1 MKNLSSTPLL
11 RLSLCIVV
19 LLATCSAYPQITLSE
34 YRQSVYDTS
43 PELANAVAFREQ
55 SYATMR
61 QEKTSFLPRLS
72 ASGSLKSAL
81 RRSTSGDKFWGFA
94 MQPALTQTIYGGGV
108 VRATFNQ
115 TMTGYESSQQNEQSV
130 LLYMRYAAD
139 YAYWNLSAQQ
149 LYKAAT
155 DEYVAIIKSL
165 YMVVQERY
173 AEGYVPRSDMLQV
186 EARLSDAEYSQIAL
200 QNNYDVALHSFNNL
214 RSVDQST
221 DVILSESIIDSIPM
235 PRRVSSEELAARRP
249 DIKMAELAIRSAQLA
264 TKITRA
270 AYNPQISATVNGS
283 WHTFTPNISNKTYID
298 GAATISFSVPI
309 YHWGERRYARAR
321 ARADERIAE
330 NDLEN
335 ALDDM
340 LQEEADGWSALQNS
354 YSQMQSSLKN
364 LQIAGENLSISTYSY
379 QEGQATVLDVLQAQI
394 SWIQI
399 YTNAITARFNYA
411 VAVSAYM
418 RLTAED

>member
-1 MKNLSSTPLL
+1 MKCSLHITLL
-11 RLSLCIVV
+11 RVALLISAV
-19 LLATCSAYPQITLSE
+19 LGAHSARSQITLSE

-43 PELANAVAFREQ
+43 PELANAVAIKEQ
-55 SYATMR
+55 SYAAMR
-61 QEKTSFLPRLS
+61 QERTSFLPKLS
-72 ASGSLKSAL
+72 ASGSVKTAL
-81 RRSTSGDKFWGFA
+81 RRSTAGDKFWGFA
-94 MQPALTQTIYGGGV
+94 MQPSINQTIYGGGV
-108 VRATFNQ
+108 VRAAFNQ
-115 TMTGYESSQQNEQSV
+115 AMTGYESSQYNEQAV
-130 LLYMRYAAD
+130 MLYMRYAAD

-165 YMVVQERY
+165 YRVVQERFS
-173 AEGYVPRSDMLQV
+173 EGYVAKSDVLQV

-214 RSVDQST
+214 RSAAQTS
-221 DVILSESIIDSIPM
+221 DVILLESIIDSIPM
-235 PRRVSSEELAARRP
+235 PRRVSAEELAARRP
-249 DIKMAELAIRSAQLA
+249 DIQMAELAIRSAQWG
-264 TKITRA
+264 TKITRS
-270 AYNPQISATVNGS
+270 AYNPQINVGISGS
-283 WHTFTPNISNKTYID
+283 WHTFTPNVSNKTYVD
-298 GAATISFSVPI
+298 GAATISLSVPI
-309 YHWGERRYARAR
+309 FHWGERRYAVSR

-330 NDLEN
+330 NNLEN

>member
-1 MKNLSSTPLL
+1 MKCSLHITLL
-11 RLSLCIVV
+11 RVALLISAV
-19 LLATCSAYPQITLSE
+19 LGAHSARSQITLSE

-43 PELANAVAFREQ
+43 PELANAVAIKEQ
-55 SYATMR
+55 SYSAMR
-61 QEKTSFLPRLS
+61 QERTSFLPKLS
-72 ASGSLKSAL
+72 ASGTVKTAL
-81 RRSTSGDKFWGFA
+81 RRSAAGDKFWGFA
-94 MQPALTQTIYGGGV
+94 MQPSINQTIYGGGV
-108 VRATFNQ
+108 VRAAFNQ
-115 TMTGYESSQQNEQSV
+115 AMTGYESSQYNEQAV
-130 LLYMRYAAD
+130 MLYMRYAAD

-165 YMVVQERY
+165 YRVVQERFS
-173 AEGYVPRSDMLQV
+173 EGYVAKSDMLQV

-214 RSVDQST
+214 RSAAQTS
-221 DVILSESIIDSIPM
+221 DVILLESIIDSIHM
-235 PRRVSSEELAARRP
+235 PRRVSAEELAARRP
-249 DIKMAELAIRSAQLA
+249 DIQMAELAIRSAQWG
-264 TKITRA
+264 TKITRS
-270 AYNPQISATVNGS
+270 AYNPQISAGISGS
-283 WHTFTPNISNKTYID
+283 WHTFTPNVSNKTYID
-298 GAATISFSVPI
+298 GAATISLSVPI
-309 YHWGERRYARAR
+309 FHWGERRYAVAR

-330 NDLEN
+330 NNLEN

-340 LQEEADGWSALQNS
+340 LQEEADGWSALNNS

>member
-1 MKNLSSTPLL
+1 MKCSLHITLL
-11 RLSLCIVV
+11 RVALLISAV
-19 LLATCSAYPQITLSE
+19 LGAHSARSQITLSE

-43 PELANAVAFREQ
+43 PELANAVALKEQ
-55 SYATMR
+55 SYSAMR
-61 QEKTSFLPRLS
+61 QERTSFLPKLS
-72 ASGSLKSAL
+72 ASGTVKTAL
-81 RRSTSGDKFWGFA
+81 RRSTAGDKFWGFA
-94 MQPALTQTIYGGGV
+94 MQPSINQTIYGGGV
-108 VRATFNQ
+108 VRAAFNQ
-115 TMTGYESSQQNEQSV
+115 AMTGYESSQYNEQAV
-130 LLYMRYAAD
+130 MLYMRYAAD

-165 YMVVQERY
+165 YRVVQERFS
-173 AEGYVPRSDMLQV
+173 EGYVAKSDMLQV

-214 RSVDQST
+214 RSAAQTS
-221 DVILSESIIDSIPM
+221 DVILLESIIDSIHM
-235 PRRVSSEELAARRP
+235 PRRISAEELAARRP
-249 DIKMAELAIRSAQLA
+249 DIQMAELAIRSAQWG
-264 TKITRA
+264 TKITRS
-270 AYNPQISATVNGS
+270 AYNPQINAGISGS
-283 WHTFTPNISNKTYID
+283 WHTFTPNVSNKTYVD
-298 GAATISFSVPI
+298 GAATISLSVPI
-309 YHWGERRYARAR
+309 FHWGERRYAVAR

-330 NDLEN
+330 NNLEN

>member
-1 MKNLSSTPLL
+1 MKCSLHITLL
-11 RLSLCIVV
+11 RVALLISAV
-19 LLATCSAYPQITLSE
+19 LGAHSARSQITLSE

-43 PELANAVAFREQ
+43 PELANAVALKEQ
-55 SYATMR
+55 SYSAMR
-61 QEKTSFLPRLS
+61 QERTSFLPKLS
-72 ASGSLKSAL
+72 ASGSVKTAL
-81 RRSTSGDKFWGFA
+81 RRSTAGDKFWGFA
-94 MQPALTQTIYGGGV
+94 MQPSINQTIYGGGV
-108 VRATFNQ
+108 VRAAFNQ
-115 TMTGYESSQQNEQSV
+115 AMTGYESSQYNEQAV
-130 LLYMRYAAD
+130 MLYMRYAAD

-165 YMVVQERY
+165 YRVVQERFS
-173 AEGYVPRSDMLQV
+173 EGYVAKSDVLQV

-214 RSVDQST
+214 RSAAQTS
-221 DVILSESIIDSIPM
+221 DVILLESIIDSIPM
-235 PRRVSSEELAARRP
+235 PRRVSAEELAARRP
-249 DIKMAELAIRSAQLA
+249 DIQMAELAIRSAQWG
-264 TKITRA
+264 TKITRS
-270 AYNPQISATVNGS
+270 AYNPQINAGISGS
-283 WHTFTPNISNKTYID
+283 WHTFTPNLSNKTYVD
-298 GAATISFSVPI
+298 GAATISLSVPI
-309 YHWGERRYARAR
+309 FHWGERRYAVAR

-330 NDLEN
+330 NNLEN

-340 LQEEADGWSALQNS
+340 LQEEADGWSALNNS

>member
-1 MKNLSSTPLL
+1 MPIL
-11 RLSLCIVV
+11 RLAVFIAVLC
-19 LLATCSAYPQITLSE
+19 LAIPTYSQITLAE
-34 YRQSVYDTS
+34 YRQSVYAAS
-43 PELANAVAFREQ
+43 PELANAAAAKEQ
-55 SYATMR
+55 SYSTMR
-61 QEKTSFLPRLS
+61 QEQTSFLPSLS
-72 ASGSLKSAL
+72 ATGSLKSAL
-81 RRSTSGDKFWGFA
+81 RRSAEGDKFWGFA
-94 MQPALTQTIYGGGV
+94 MQPSISQTIYGGGA
-108 VRATFNQ
+108 VRAAFNQ
-115 TMTGYESSQQNEQSV
+115 AMTGYESSQYNEQAV
-130 LLYMRYAAD
+130 MLYMRYAAD

-155 DEYVAIIKSL
+155 DEYVSIIKSL
-165 YMVVQERY
+165 YRVVQERF
-173 AEGYVPRSDMLQV
+173 AEGYVAKGDMLQV
-186 EARLSDAEYSQIAL
+186 EARLSDAEYSQLTL

-214 RSVDQST
+214 RSSAQSG
-221 DVILSESIIDSIPM
+221 DVILLESIIDSIPM
-235 PRRVSSEELAARRP
+235 PRRVTVEELALRRP
-249 DIKMAELAIRSAQLA
+249 DIRMAELAIRSAQWG
-264 TKITRA
+264 TKIARS
-270 AYNPQISATVNGS
+270 AYNPNISANVSGS
-283 WHTFTPNISNKTYID
+283 WHTFTPNLSNKTYVD
-298 GAATISFSVPI
+298 GTAVISLSVPI
-309 YHWGERRYARAR
+309 FHWGERRYAVAR

-330 NDLEN
+330 NNLEN

-340 LQEEADGWSALQNS
+340 LQEEADGWSALNNS

>member
-1 MKNLSSTPLL
+1 MNNIFVSILRFAVFVAVLCLITPTY
-11 RLSLCIVV
+11 S
-19 LLATCSAYPQITLSE
+19 QITLSE

-43 PELANAVAFREQ
+43 PELANAAAVKEQ
-55 SYATMR
+55 SFATMR
-61 QEKTSFLPRLS
+61 QERTSFLPALS
-72 ASGSLKSAL
+72 ASGSVKSAL
-81 RRSTSGDKFWGFA
+81 RRSAAGDKFWGFA
-94 MQPALTQTIYGGGV
+94 MQPSITQTIYGGGV
-108 VRATFNQ
+108 VRAAFNQ
-115 TMTGYESSQQNEQSV
+115 AMTGYESSQYNEQSV
-130 LLYMRYAAD
+130 MLYMRYAAD

-155 DEYVAIIKSL
+155 DEYVSIIKSL
-165 YMVVQERY
+165 YRVVQERL
-173 AEGYVPRSDMLQV
+173 AEGYVAKSDMLQV

-214 RSVDQST
+214 RSASQSS
-221 DVILSESIIDSIPM
+221 DVILLESIIDSIPM
-235 PRRVSSEELAARRP
+235 PRRVSAEELALRRP
-249 DIKMAELAIRSAQLA
+249 DIHMAELAISSAQWA
-264 TKITRA
+264 TKITRS
-270 AYNPQISATVNGS
+270 AYNPQISAGISGS
-283 WHTFTPNISNKTYID
+283 WHTFTPNLSNKTYID
-298 GAATISFSVPI
+298 GAATISLSVPI
-309 YHWGERRYARAR
+309 FHWGERRYAIAR

-330 NDLEN
+330 NNLEN

-340 LQEEADGWSALQNS
+340 LQEEADGWSALNNS

>member
-11 RLSLCIVV
+11 RLSLCTVV

-81 RRSTSGDKFWGFA
+81 RRSTSDDKFWGFA

-270 AYNPQISATVNGS
+270 AYNPQISAAVNGS

-309 YHWGERRYARAR
+309 YHWGERRYAIAR

-340 LQEEADGWSALQNS
+340 LQEEADGWSALRNS

-364 LQIAGENLSISTYSY
+364 LQIAGENLAISTYSY
-379 QEGQATVLDVLQAQI
+379 REGQATVLDVLQAQI

>member
-221 DVILSESIIDSIPM
+221 DVILSESIIDAIPM

-418 RLTAED
+418 RLAAEF

>member
-1 MKNLSSTPLL
+1 MPIL
-11 RLSLCIVV
+11 RLTVFVTALC
-19 LLATCSAYPQITLSE
+19 LAIPTYSQITLAE
-34 YRQSVYDTS
+34 YRQSVYASS
-43 PELANAVAFREQ
+43 PELANAAAAKEQ
-55 SYATMR
+55 SYSTMR
-61 QEKTSFLPRLS
+61 QERTSFLPSLS
-72 ASGSLKSAL
+72 ATGSLKSAL
-81 RRSTSGDKFWGFA
+81 RRSAEGDKFWGFA
-94 MQPALTQTIYGGGV
+94 MQPSISQTIYGGGV
-108 VRATFNQ
+108 VRAAFNQ
-115 TMTGYESSQQNEQSV
+115 AMTGYESSQYNEQAV
-130 LLYMRYAAD
+130 MLYMRYAAD

-155 DEYVAIIKSL
+155 DEYVSIIKSL
-165 YMVVQERY
+165 YRVVQERF
-173 AEGYVPRSDMLQV
+173 AEGYVAKGDMLQV
-186 EARLSDAEYSQIAL
+186 EARLSDAEYSQLTL

-214 RSVDQST
+214 RSSAQSG
-221 DVILSESIIDSIPM
+221 DVILLESIIDSIPM
-235 PRRVSSEELAARRP
+235 PRRVTVEELALRRP
-249 DIKMAELAIRSAQLA
+249 DIRMAELAIRSAQWG
-264 TKITRA
+264 TKIARS
-270 AYNPQISATVNGS
+270 AYNPTISANVSGS
-283 WHTFTPNISNKTYID
+283 WHTFTPNLSNKTYID
-298 GAATISFSVPI
+298 GAATISLSVPI
-309 YHWGERRYARAR
+309 FHWGERRYAVAR

-330 NDLEN
+330 NNLEN

-340 LQEEADGWSALQNS
+340 LQEEADGWSALNNS

>member
-1 MKNLSSTPLL
+1 MPIL
-11 RLSLCIVV
+11 RLTVFVTALC
-19 LLATCSAYPQITLSE
+19 LAIPTYSQITLAE
-34 YRQSVYDTS
+34 YRQSVYAAS
-43 PELANAVAFREQ
+43 PELANAAAAKEQ
-55 SYATMR
+55 SYSTMR
-61 QEKTSFLPRLS
+61 QERTSFLPSLS
-72 ASGSLKSAL
+72 ATGSLKSAL
-81 RRSTSGDKFWGFA
+81 RRSAEGDKFWGFA
-94 MQPALTQTIYGGGV
+94 MQPSISQTIYGGGV
-108 VRATFNQ
+108 VRAAFNQ
-115 TMTGYESSQQNEQSV
+115 AMTGYESSQYNEQAV
-130 LLYMRYAAD
+130 MLYMRYAAD

-155 DEYVAIIKSL
+155 DEYVSIIKSL
-165 YMVVQERY
+165 YRVVQERF
-173 AEGYVPRSDMLQV
+173 AEGYVAKGDMLQV
-186 EARLSDAEYSQIAL
+186 EARLSDAEYSQLTL

-214 RSVDQST
+214 RSSAQSG
-221 DVILSESIIDSIPM
+221 DVILLESIIDSIPM
-235 PRRVSSEELAARRP
+235 PRRVTVEELALRRP
-249 DIKMAELAIRSAQLA
+249 DIRMAELAIRSAQWG
-264 TKITRA
+264 TKIARS
-270 AYNPQISATVNGS
+270 AYNPTISANVSGS
-283 WHTFTPNISNKTYID
+283 WHTFTPNLSNKTYID
-298 GAATISFSVPI
+298 GAATISLSVPI
-309 YHWGERRYARAR
+309 FHWGERRYAVAR

-330 NDLEN
+330 NNLEN

-340 LQEEADGWSALQNS
+340 LQEEADGWSALNNS

>member
-1 MKNLSSTPLL
+1 MNNLSNTPIL
-11 RLSLCIVV
+11 RLAVFVTALC
-19 LLATCSAYPQITLSE
+19 LAIPTYSQITLAE
-34 YRQSVYDTS
+34 YRQSVYAAS
-43 PELANAVAFREQ
+43 LELANAATIKEQ
-55 SYATMR
+55 SYSTMR
-61 QEKTSFLPRLS
+61 QERTSFLPSLS
-72 ASGSLKSAL
+72 ATGSLKSAL
-81 RRSTSGDKFWGFA
+81 RRSAEGDKFWGFA
-94 MQPALTQTIYGGGV
+94 MQPSISQTIYGGGV
-108 VRATFNQ
+108 VRAAFNQ
-115 TMTGYESSQQNEQSV
+115 AMTGYESSQYNEQAV
-130 LLYMRYAAD
+130 MLYMRYAAD

-155 DEYVAIIKSL
+155 DEYVSIIKSL
-165 YMVVQERY
+165 YRVVQERF
-173 AEGYVPRSDMLQV
+173 AEGYVAKGDMLQV
-186 EARLSDAEYSQIAL
+186 EARLSDAEYSQLTL

-214 RSVDQST
+214 RSSAQSG
-221 DVILSESIIDSIPM
+221 DVILLESIIDSIPM
-235 PRRVSSEELAARRP
+235 PRRITVEELALRRP
-249 DIKMAELAIRSAQLA
+249 DIRMAELAIRSAQWG
-264 TKITRA
+264 TKIARS
-270 AYNPQISATVNGS
+270 AYNPTISANVSGS
-283 WHTFTPNISNKTYID
+283 WHTFTPNLSNKTYLD
-298 GAATISFSVPI
+298 GAATISLSVPI
-309 YHWGERRYARAR
+309 FHWGERRYAVAR

-330 NDLEN
+330 NNLEN

-340 LQEEADGWSALQNS
+340 LQEEADGWSALNNS

>member
-1 MKNLSSTPLL
+1 MKYSLYIPLL
-11 RLSLCIVV
+11 RVA
-19 LLATCSAYPQITLSE
+19 LLVTAVFAAHSAHSQITLSE

-43 PELANAVAFREQ
+43 PELANAAAIKEQ
-55 SYATMR
+55 SYAAMR
-61 QEKTSFLPRLS
+61 QERTSFLPKLS
-72 ASGSLKSAL
+72 ASGSVKTAF
-81 RRSTSGDKFWGFA
+81 RRSAAGDKFWGFA
-94 MQPALTQTIYGGGV
+94 MQPSITQTIYGGGV
-108 VRATFNQ
+108 VRAAFNQ
-115 TMTGYESSQQNEQSV
+115 AMTGYESSQYNEQAV
-130 LLYMRYAAD
+130 MLYMRYAAD

-155 DEYVAIIKSL
+155 DEYVSIIKSL
-165 YMVVQERY
+165 YRVVQERFS
-173 AEGYVPRSDMLQV
+173 EGYVAKSDMLQV

-200 QNNYDVALHSFNNL
+200 QNNYDVALHRFNNL
-214 RSVDQST
+214 RSASQSS
-221 DVILSESIIDSIPM
+221 DVILLESIIDSIPM
-235 PRRVSSEELAARRP
+235 PRRVSAEELVARRP
-249 DIKMAELAIRSAQLA
+249 DIQMAELAIRSAQWG
-264 TKITRA
+264 TEITRS
-270 AYNPQISATVNGS
+270 AYNPQINAGISGS
-283 WHTFTPNISNKTYID
+283 WHTFTPNLSNKTYVD
-298 GAATISFSVPI
+298 GAATISLSVPI
-309 YHWGERRYARAR
+309 FHWGERRYAIAR

-330 NDLEN
+330 NNLEN

-340 LQEEADGWSALQNS
+340 LQEEADGWSALHNS

-418 RLTAED
+418 RLTAEN